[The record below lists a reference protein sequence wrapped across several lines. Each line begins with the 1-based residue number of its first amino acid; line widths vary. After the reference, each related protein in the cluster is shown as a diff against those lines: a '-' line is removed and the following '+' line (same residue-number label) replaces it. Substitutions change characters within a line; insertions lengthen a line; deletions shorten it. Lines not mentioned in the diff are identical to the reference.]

1 MKLGELLE
9 SIKDLDPELGV
20 YIHEIDD
27 KDGVHFKPL
36 RGINLQVTDKKLSF
50 GHEDFNWRIY
60 KKLKDRGFYS

>member
-27 KDGVHFKPL
+27 QGAVHFKPM
-36 RGINLQVTDKKLSF
+36 RGVSLQVTDKKLSF
-50 GHEDFNWRIY
+50 GYEDFNWVLY
-60 KKLKDRGFYS
+60 KKLQKKGHYL